1 MESAVSSA
9 VFLGSNPKAPLE
21 LFIVGVYNEVLRN
34 YASSLMALA
43 IMALSHSGKRLVR
56 SKVFET
62 SAKHF
67 AIQAVSAGAKPGQFF
82 LQVLNALNI
91 LSNTVNGCLWDD
103 TPPKLGVKDS
113 EVSSSQFK
121 GFSVSTSTKKGDEL
135 KMGIE
140 VSGGKTEEIFD
151 LVFSNMVSDAQPI
164 PGFRRTKGGK
174 TPDIP
179 RDILLQVLG
188 PSKVYREVIKK
199 VINSTIAEYI
209 KREGL
214 KVSKDLRVEQS
225 FEDLESEFEPGDAF
239 RFDATVQLL
248 ELN

>member
-1 MESAVSSA
+1 MMEYRAQQ
-9 VFLGSNPKAPLE
+9 FCE
-21 LFIVGVYNEVLRN
+21 R
-34 YASSLMALA
+34 
-43 IMALSHSGKRLVR
+43 
-56 SKVFET
+56 T

-67 AIQAVSAGAKPGQFF
+67 AIQAVSAGAKPG
-82 LQVLNALNI
+82 
-91 LSNTVNGCLWDD
+91 
-103 TPPKLGVKDS
+103 VKDS
-113 EVSSSQFK
+113 EVSSSRFE
-121 GFSVSTSTKKGDEL
+121 GFSVSTSTNKGDEL
-135 KMGIE
+135 KIGIE

-151 LVFSNMVSDAQPI
+151 LVFSNMVADAQPI

-209 KREGL
+209 RREGL